1 MATYKEIKGVT
12 LQTLDEDPVVNAGSW
27 ASGGDMN
34 TARSA
39 KQSSGTGSDNAIV
52 AGGYL
57 ATASPAR
64 QTACEV
70 YNGTAWTEVAE
81 ANTARMFGQGG
92 GTSTAAII
100 SGGDTTA
107 TPPYQGITETWNG
120 SAWTEVN
127 DMNTGRVGHFL
138 TGVTTAAIVGGAYP
152 ASTSVESWNGSSW
165 TEASYDLNTA
175 KTRNRRKER

>member
-27 ASGGDMN
+27 SSGGSMN
-34 TARSA
+34 TARTA

-92 GTSTAAII
+92 GTSTAAV
-100 SGGDTTA
+100 
-107 TPPYQGITETWNG
+107 
-120 SAWTEVN
+120 EVPF
-127 DMNTGRVGHFL
+127 DAPFCLAVF
-138 TGVTTAAIVGGAYP
+138 
-152 ASTSVESWNGSSW
+152 TSFNSVQLVP
-165 TEASYDLNTA
+165 SYFSVLA
-175 KTRNRRKER
+175 L